1 MYRSLDSREFK
12 LILRPKIFKNFN
24 KGIKKIQKIID
35 FKVDTLNGRFKPDP
49 DIKLIHRRTYYLD
62 TVNYKLRSKNFFLR
76 VREDKQ
82 SNKYTTTLKCRHP
95 DRYIS
100 AEYDLSGP
108 TNHNI
113 KFEEDIIAPHISKF
127 SISADFNS
135 DQEPEINNLA
145 ELNKMFPKLGKY
157 DVSEG
162 RLEKVNNF
170 EAREISV
177 ELGKISYNDKNVK
190 NEKGHDNEINT
201 SLNFWYLSKK
211 ERIPLI
217 VEFTYDYSAKNKGKW
232 EKNKNNKLK
241 TRIEEYPL
249 SLVRNTYEFY
259 NSMQNTKVV
268 DLKSSKTKT
277 EFAYQYKG

>member
-1 MYRSLDSREFK
+1 MYSSLDSREFK
-12 LILRPKIFKNFN
+12 LILKPKIFKNLN

-35 FKVDTLNGRFKPDP
+35 HKVDTLNGRFKPNP
-49 DIKLIHRRTYYLD
+49 DIKLKYRRTYYLD

-76 VREDKQ
+76 IREDKQ

-108 TNHNI
+108 KNHT

-135 DQEPEINNLA
+135 DREPEIYSLT
-145 ELNKMFPKLGKY
+145 ELNKMFPRISKY
-157 DVSEG
+157 DVDEG

-177 ELGKISYNDKNVK
+177 ELGKISYNGKNDK
-190 NEKGHDNEINT
+190 NEKKHDNEINT

-211 ERIPLI
+211 QSVPLI
-217 VEFTYDYSAKNKGKW
+217 VEFTYDYSAKNNGKG

-241 TRIEEYPL
+241 TQIEEFPL
-249 SLVRNTYEFY
+249 SLVRNTYDFY
-259 NSMQNTKVV
+259 NSMQDTKVV

>member
-1 MYRSLDSREFK
+1 LDSREFK
-12 LILRPKIFKNFN
+12 LILKPKIFKNLN

-49 DIKLIHRRTYYLD
+49 DIKLKYRRTYYLD

-108 TNHNI
+108 TNQNI

-127 SISADFNS
+127 SISADFNT

-145 ELNKMFPKLGKY
+145 DLKKIFPRLGKY
-157 DVSEG
+157 DVSKG
-162 RLEKVNNF
+162 KLEKVNNF

-177 ELGKISYNDKNVK
+177 ELGKISYNDKN
-190 NEKGHDNEINT
+190 EKGDDNEIKT

-217 VEFTYDYSAKNKGKW
+217 VEFTYDYSAIKKRKV

-241 TRIEEYPL
+241 TRIEEFPL

-259 NSMQNTKVV
+259 NSLQNTKVV

-277 EFAYQYKG
+277 EFAYQYKA